1 MNPVVE
7 AVASMMTSL
16 GLQDDAA
23 IMRRKDFLGFSE
35 TDSGHLREL
44 HRVLAGLGPEF
55 AAGFYEHMMRFPETR
70 RFIPDAATLERL
82 KKTQA
87 DYFDTLTAGEY
98 GPDYVRDRLRVGIA
112 HQRIGLDTQWYLG
125 AYAKYLVD
133 LLPEIW
139 RRLEENPERFIA
151 TLQALLRVTLLDMG
165 LAIDTYIH
173 ADRRTL
179 SALKEYAELV
189 FAAIP
194 DGLAVLTSDFTV
206 LSVNQTFLRR
216 FGLDRDGVHGRCL
229 LSVVAADGL
238 EARLREVRDSGQ
250 TMRDLLLDMGLAGE
264 SLRIPVRVTLT
275 GIRLAEEE
283 EEEEEEARLLLIVE
297 DMTEQNRLQQALAE
311 SEATLLHAQEVA
323 HIGSWRL
330 DCSTGALDWS
340 PEVFRI
346 LGVPRGTAPNYEA
359 FLARVHPD
367 DREMVDLAWQ
377 AALRGAPYRLQH
389 RTDIQGETR
398 WVEERAVVEFDA
410 NRRPVRAVGTV
421 QDITERKTADA
432 RIENLAFY
440 DTLTGLP
447 NRALFMDRLKHE
459 LAVAER
465 RGEQL
470 SLLFLDLDRFK
481 EINDTL
487 GHDVGDQVLVEVAR
501 LLKHSLRAE
510 ETLARLSGD
519 EFVVIAADS
528 ANAATRIAERIGYAL
543 ASPIRI
549 NGQSFNISASIGI
562 AVFPEDG
569 RSTEDLLKHADIAM
583 YRAKG
588 NGGGY
593 RFYRAE
599 MGADLARQLAIAK
612 RLDAALGNGG
622 LQLHYQPQ
630 IHLPSGKLIGT
641 EALARWHD
649 AEWGPISPAVFIPV
663 AEERGLIGALGEW
676 ALHEACR
683 QVRYW
688 HEHDCPVPG
697 KVAVN
702 VAARQFDDD
711 DFVERMLAIARENQV
726 AAHHIEL
733 ELTESGMMRDPER
746 AVDITRALAGAG
758 FALSI
763 DDFGTGYS
771 SLSHLKRFPVSKLK
785 IDISFVRD
793 MLTDRNDYAIVSTII
808 AMGKSME
815 LETLAEGVE
824 QAAQVDALLTLGC
837 RLGQGYHFG
846 RPLAARDFERMWL
859 SRCTR

>member
-1 MNPVVE
+1 MKPVVE
-7 AVASMMTSL
+7 AVASMMSAL
-16 GLQDDAA
+16 GLQNDAA
-23 IMRRKDFLGFSE
+23 IMRRQAFLGFSE
-35 TDSGHLREL
+35 ADRSHLQEL
-44 HRVLAGLGPEF
+44 HRALAGLGPEF
-55 AAGFYEHMMRFPETR
+55 VERVHDHMLRFPETR
-70 RFIPDAATLERL
+70 RFVPDATTLECL
-82 KKTQA
+82 KQTQA

-112 HQRIGLDTQWYLG
+112 HQRIGLEAQWYLG

-133 LLPEIW
+133 LMPEIW
-139 RRLEENPERFIA
+139 LRLGENSERFIA
-151 TLQALLRVTLLDMG
+151 ALQALLKVVLLDMG

-173 ADRRTL
+173 ADRRAI

-194 DGLAVLTSDFTV
+194 DGLVVLTSDFTV
-206 LSVNQTFLRR
+206 LSANRTFLRR
-216 FGLDRDGVHGRCL
+216 FGLDEDDAHGRCL
-229 LSVVAADGL
+229 LSIVAADGL
-238 EARLREVRDSGQ
+238 EAKLREVRDSGQ
-250 TMRDLLLDMGLAGE
+250 VVRDLLLGMGLTGE
-264 SLRIPVRVTLT
+264 SSRMPVRVTLT

-283 EEEEEEARLLLIVE
+283 EEEEEEARLLVIVE
-297 DMTEQNRLQQALAE
+297 DMTEQARLQQALKE

-330 DCSTGALDWS
+330 DFGTGALDWS

-346 LGVPRGTAPNYEA
+346 FGVPRGTAISYET
-359 FLARVHPD
+359 FLACIHPD
-367 DREMVDLAWQ
+367 DREMVDAAWQ
-377 AALRGAPYRLQH
+377 AALRGAPYHLQH
-389 RTDIQGETR
+389 RIDTQGETR
-398 WVEERAVVEFDA
+398 WVEERAAVEFDS
-410 NRRPVRAVGTV
+410 NRQPVKAVGTV
-421 QDITERKTADA
+421 QDITERKAADA

-459 LAVAER
+459 LAAAER
-465 RGEQL
+465 RGQQL

-487 GHDVGDQVLVEVAR
+487 GHDAGDRVLVEVAR
-501 LLKHSLRAE
+501 LLKRSLRAE

-519 EFVVIAADS
+519 EFVIIAADS
-528 ANAATRIAERIGYAL
+528 ADTATRIAERIRRTL
-543 ASPIRI
+543 ASPIPI
-549 NGQSFNISASIGI
+549 NGQSFIVSASIGI
-562 AVFPEDG
+562 AIFPEDG

-588 NGGGY
+588 NGGGF
-593 RFYRAE
+593 RFYRAK
-599 MGADLARQLAIAK
+599 MGEDLTRQLAIAK
-612 RLDAALGNGG
+612 RLEGALGNGG

-630 IHLPSGKLIGT
+630 IHLPSGRLVGA
-641 EALARWHD
+641 EALARWQD
-649 AEWGPISPAVFIPV
+649 AEWGLVAPADFIPV
-663 AEERGLIGALGEW
+663 AEERGLIGSLGEW

-711 DFVERMLAIARENQV
+711 DFVERMLSIARENHV

-746 AVDITRALAGAG
+746 AVDITRALADAG
-758 FALSI
+758 FGLSI

-771 SLSHLKRFPVSKLK
+771 SLSYLKRFPVNKLK

-808 AMGKSME
+808 AMGRSME

-824 QAAQVDALLTLGC
+824 DADQVDALLTLGC
-837 RLGQGYHFG
+837 QLAQGYHFG
-846 RPLAARDFERMWL
+846 RPLAASDFERKWL
-859 SRCTR
+859 SRSTR

>member
-1 MNPVVE
+1 MKSVVE
-7 AVASMMTSL
+7 ADASMMTSL
-16 GLQDDAA
+16 GLHNDAA
-23 IMRRKDFLGFSE
+23 LMRRKAFLGFSE
-35 TDSGHLREL
+35 TDSSHLKEL

-55 AAGFYEHMMRFPETR
+55 AERFYDHMLRFPETR
-70 RFIPDAATLERL
+70 RFVPDAATLERL
-82 KKTQA
+82 KQSQA
-87 DYFDTLTAGEY
+87 DYFATLTAGEY

-112 HQRIGLDTQWYLG
+112 HQRIGLEAQWYLG

-133 LLPEIW
+133 LTPEIW
-139 RRLEENPERFIA
+139 RRLGENPERFIA
-151 TLQALLRVTLLDMG
+151 TLQALLKVVLLDAG

-173 ADRRTL
+173 ADRRAI

-194 DGLAVLTSDFTV
+194 DGLVVLSSDFTV
-206 LSVNQTFLRR
+206 LSANQAFLRR
-216 FGLDRDGVHGRCL
+216 FGLDEDNAHGRRL
-229 LSVVAADGL
+229 LSIVAADGL
-238 EARLREVRDSGQ
+238 EARLSEVRDSGQ
-250 TMRDLLLDMGLAGE
+250 VVRDLPLEMGLTGE
-264 SLRIPVRVTLT
+264 SARMPVRVTLT
-275 GIRLAEEE
+275 GIRFA
-283 EEEEEEARLLLIVE
+283 EEEEEEARLLVIVE
-297 DMTEQNRLQQALAE
+297 DMTEQARLQQALTE

-323 HIGSWRL
+323 QIGSWRL
-330 DCSTGALDWS
+330 DFGIGVLDWS

-346 LGVPRGTAPNYEA
+346 FGVPRGAALTYET
-359 FLARVHPD
+359 FLACIHPD
-367 DREMVDLAWQ
+367 DREMVDAAWQ
-377 AALRGAPYRLQH
+377 AALGGATYHLQH
-389 RTDIQGETR
+389 RVDIPGETR
-398 WVEERAVVEFDA
+398 WVEERAAVEFDS
-410 NRRPVRAVGTV
+410 NRRPVKAVGTV
-421 QDITERKTADA
+421 QDITERKAADA

-465 RGEQL
+465 RGQQL
-470 SLLFLDLDRFK
+470 SLLFLDLDRFS

-487 GHDVGDQVLVEVAR
+487 GHGAGDRVLEEVAR
-501 LLKHSLRAE
+501 RLQRSLRAE

-528 ANAATRIAERIGYAL
+528 ADTATRIAERIGRAL
-543 ASPIRI
+543 ASPIPVD
-549 NGQSFNISASIGI
+549 GQSFIVSASIGI
-562 AVFPEDG
+562 AIFPEDG
-569 RSTEDLLKHADIAM
+569 RSTEDLFKHADIAM

-599 MGADLARQLAIAK
+599 MGEALARKLAIAK
-612 RLDAALGNGG
+612 RLEAALNNGG

-630 IHLPSGKLIGT
+630 MHLPSGRLVGA
-641 EALARWHD
+641 EALARWQD
-649 AEWGPISPAVFIPV
+649 AEWGAVAPAVFIPV
-663 AEERGLIGALGEW
+663 AEERGLIGSLGEW

-688 HEHDCPVPG
+688 REHDCPMPG

-702 VAARQFDDD
+702 VAARQFDDG
-711 DFVERMLAIARENQV
+711 DFVERMLSIARENRI

-758 FALSI
+758 FALAI

-771 SLSHLKRFPVSKLK
+771 SLSYLKRFQVSKLK

-808 AMGKSME
+808 AMGRSME

-824 QAAQVDALLTLGC
+824 QADQVDALLALGC
-837 RLGQGYHFG
+837 RLAQGYHFG
-846 RPLAARDFERMWL
+846 RPLAARDFERKWL
-859 SRCTR
+859 SRSTRQAD